1 MSKIYKEHLIW
12 KRIDREETAIR
23 FNCFEILGEN
33 KFCVQGVD
41 YFSLPVDDAQIRGF
55 NNQYIELFIEDSPE
69 NRSDLYDTLED
80 AIIFYERKFID

>member
-55 NNQYIELFIEDSPE
+55 NN
-69 NRSDLYDTLED
+69 
-80 AIIFYERKFID
+80 